1 MATHTLTV
9 SSPLYSPVTGHTLT
23 VRFAADAAGDSSSVP
38 AEARPTAATLG
49 QFCRQLDIA
58 YRLLWGTATETDA
71 DADPTAYA
79 AAVAADGVTVTD
91 RADVAVPL
99 RVRRV
104 TSDFGLS
111 LTLVG
116 DPTATRGAVRLCG
129 WTPADQS
136 VDDGVTLG
144 SLADAQASLAAGIG
158 TLKEGLAAGE

>member
-1 MATHTLTV
+1 
-9 SSPLYSPVTGHTLT
+9 VTGQTLT
-23 VRFAADAAGDSSSVP
+23 VRFAAAAAGDSSSVP

-58 YRLLWGTATETDA
+58 YRLLWGTTTEA
-71 DADPTAYA
+71 AVDADPTAYA

-91 RADVAVPL
+91 REDVAAPL

-158 TLKEGLAAGE
+158 TLKGGLNAGESTE